1 MFLTGKVIWEA
12 DVTRGPCPNMA
23 GTPCSRCCFCLSYL
37 IPLDLI
43 LLRSATSRN
52 IKMVGS
58 VSILFCFVFFFFYPL
73 GSTCHPY
80 FGYLIST
87 CYWTS
92 GAPRSPLRFPVSVI
106 LMPNHTRF
114 ICQFSVAAVA
124 TALMATATGTIFS
137 GPLHSCSSCC
147 AVFLGSG
154 FLVFPSWAGSHRSV
168 MLLPPRRWAGGLLI
182 FLRNSPLGRVT
193 TGSYPHCEHHVGV

>member
-1 MFLTGKVIWEA
+1 
-12 DVTRGPCPNMA
+12 MA
-23 GTPCSRCCFCLSYL
+23 GTPCSRYCFCLSYL

-43 LLRSATSRN
+43 LLRSATSRS

-92 GAPRSPLRFPVSVI
+92 GAPRFPLHFPVSVI
-106 LMPNHTRF
+106 LMPNHIHF

-147 AVFLGSG
+147 LFGFRFPCVPILGRFSW
-154 FLVFPSWAGSHRSV
+154 LSAAPSPQKVGWRSPDPPEK
-168 MLLPPRRWAGGLLI
+168 LPPWSRGH
-182 FLRNSPLGRVT
+182 RVIP
-193 TGSYPHCEHHVGV
+193 SL